1 LEERV
6 ASWHGLWTLSYSE
19 DAKERDMHRRVS
31 IGSILSLVLI
41 VSGFA
46 FPRLAAAE
54 DSEIDAAKDDFAG
67 IYTSK
72 NGVKKERK
80 AINKV
85 IEAVVDDMSFV
96 KRPFARS
103 ALKDSTK
110 PCPTLELA
118 FSGDQITIYCKTR
131 SPIRSPLVGTAVDWT
146 NEDGD
151 PHRVSQKLEKGR
163 IVQVF
168 RGEDGS
174 RKNVY
179 TLQKGGKELK
189 LEVTITS
196 DDLPRALTYT
206 RVFRRK

>member
-1 LEERV
+1 M
-6 ASWHGLWTLSYSE
+6 HG
-19 DAKERDMHRRVS
+19 RVS
-31 IGSILSLVLI
+31 SGWILTLVFTIGLAVPSLAV
-41 VSGFA
+41 
-46 FPRLAAAE
+46 AE
-54 DSEIDAAKDDFAG
+54 DSEVDAAKGNFSG
-67 IYTSK
+67 VYTSK
-72 NGVKKERK
+72 KGVKKERK

-85 IEAVVDDMSFV
+85 IEVVVDDMSFV

-103 ALKDSTK
+103 ALKDSTR
-110 PCPTLELA
+110 PCPTLEIA
-118 FSGDQITIYCKTR
+118 FSGDQITLYCKTR
-131 SPIRSPLVGTAVDWT
+131 SPIRSPLDGTAVDWT

-151 PHRVSQKLEKGR
+151 PHRVSQALEKDR
-163 IVQVF
+163 IVQIF

-179 TLQKGGKELK
+179 TLQNGGKELE